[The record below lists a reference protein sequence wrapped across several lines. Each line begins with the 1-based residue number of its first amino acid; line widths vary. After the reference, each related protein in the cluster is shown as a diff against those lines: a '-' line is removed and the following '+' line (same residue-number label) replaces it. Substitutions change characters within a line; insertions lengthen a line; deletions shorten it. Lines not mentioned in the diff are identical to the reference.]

1 MKTETQEWIDDTSEQ
16 LDIDETNKEP
26 AVTWLRLKIRQ
37 AIEYLKDIDKLR
49 KRIDKLEAENRD
61 LRKAMK

>member
-37 AIEYLKDIDKLR
+37 ASAHNPFMRCIHFF
-49 KRIDKLEAENRD
+49 
-61 LRKAMK
+61 